1 MFSWSSKLVFVMV
14 TFMGQLDWATGCLL
28 DILSNMVLGIS
39 VDVFWMRLTLES
51 INFE

>member
-1 MFSWSSKLVFVMV
+1 MFSLLSKLVFVMV

-28 DILSNMVLGIS
+28 GILSNVVLGMS
-39 VDVFWMRLTLES
+39 VGVFWMRLTLES